1 MLCLFIKTSCSET
14 QQQQSISFLS
24 AGKVIEMGLY
34 DCQVAKRRASVGSI
48 LLFGGS
54 EADHQV
60 GIIFSIVYQIF

>member
-1 MLCLFIKTSCSET
+1 
-14 QQQQSISFLS
+14 
-24 AGKVIEMGLY
+24 MGLY
-34 DCQVAKRRASVGSI
+34 DCQVAIRRASVGSI